1 LCHNSRTG
9 FFKSASLKVNEPV
22 SLGLVVH
29 WSEVV
34 NPADPSRLTQ
44 QYVRSYVVCSI
55 KDSANRL
62 LARSVRELIRETPA
76 KFAAVSRRISLHT
89 NAIVLSLKRVPM
101 LRTHTMSKAAAIR
114 AAKSVPNFLRR
125 APCRIVRVPCNRS
138 ISSRGLRYRSLL

>member
-1 LCHNSRTG
+1 MCHNSRTG

-76 KFAAVSRRISLHT
+76 KFAAVSRHISLHT
-89 NAIVLSLKRVPM
+89 NAIVLSFKKGPDASNTYDVKGSRNPSGKE
-101 LRTHTMSKAAAIR
+101 RTEFPAPR
-114 AAKSVPNFLRR
+114 AVSYCSCPL
-125 APCRIVRVPCNRS
+125 
-138 ISSRGLRYRSLL
+138 